1 MFSKGDTWTYGNMET
16 WYDLSEHHI
25 RNPYRYSLWNVCY
38 KCGREFQQT
47 PAEWWYI
54 YYQTGQ
60 LTKKSI
66 CRECARVR

>member
-16 WYDLSEHHI
+16 WYDLSEHHWDMQ
-25 RNPYRYSLWNVCY
+25 RYSLWHVCC
-38 KCGREFQQT
+38 KCKREFQQT
-47 PAEWWYI
+47 LAEWWDI

-66 CRECARVR
+66 CWECAKVG